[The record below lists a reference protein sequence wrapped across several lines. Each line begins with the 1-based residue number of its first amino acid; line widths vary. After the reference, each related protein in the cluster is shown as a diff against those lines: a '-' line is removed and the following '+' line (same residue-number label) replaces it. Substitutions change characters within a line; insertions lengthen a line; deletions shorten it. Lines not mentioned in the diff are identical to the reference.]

1 MGRSVLMLVT
11 NEYRPDPRVHK
22 EARALL
28 QGGYDVVVAAW
39 DRTWARPLREVMEG
53 VHVHRL
59 RTRKVGGQIALA
71 LNYPLFLLR
80 SIGEARRSRPDVV
93 HAHDLD
99 TLPIGILISR
109 LRGIPLVFD
118 AHERYAEMIALDVPR
133 SISRAVQRFED
144 MLVPRADLVVTINDV
159 MADGLGKHSRDDVLV
174 VMNVI
179 ELPPPSKMRVHEDH
193 VPIVLFNPVTFEPM
207 RYLEESMEAASKI
220 DGCILRI
227 AGSGRLK
234 DAVERASQMHP
245 NVEYLGHLPF
255 TELLEQ
261 YTKADVVLILADPA
275 NENYRTGIA
284 NKMGEGMA
292 FGLPILASRGTLT
305 GDIVEANGC
314 GMTFDWSEERFRAA
328 VEVLRDHSTRMEMGR
343 KGREAAEREYNW
355 GVMGQRLLSAYERL
369 LSPQRRSAP

>member
-39 DRTWARPLREVMEG
+39 DRTWARPLREELEG

-59 RTRKVGGQIALA
+59 RTRRLGGQIAMV

-80 SIGEARRSRPDVV
+80 SLGEAKRSTPDVV

-109 LRGIPLVFD
+109 LGIPLVFD

-193 VPIVLFNPVTFEPM
+193 APIVLFNPVTFEPM

-255 TELLEQ
+255 TELLEA
-261 YTKADVVLILADPA
+261 YTGRRGADTGRPC
-275 NENYRTGIA
+275 EQNYRTVS
-284 NKMGEGMA
+284 
-292 FGLPILASRGTLT
+292 PIRWERG
-305 GDIVEANGC
+305 
-314 GMTFDWSEERFRAA
+314 W
-328 VEVLRDHSTRMEMGR
+328 
-343 KGREAAEREYNW
+343 
-355 GVMGQRLLSAYERL
+355 
-369 LSPQRRSAP
+369 RSASPYWHPGGP

>member
-28 QGGYDVVVAAW
+28 QGGYDMVVAAW
-39 DRTWARPLREVMEG
+39 DRTWARPLREDMEG

-80 SIGEARRSRPDVV
+80 ALGEARRSKPDVI

-99 TLPIGILISR
+99 TLPIGLLISR
-109 LRGIPLVFD
+109 LRRVPLVFD

-133 SISRAVQRFED
+133 TVSRAVQRFED
-144 MLVPRADLVVTINDV
+144 MLVPKADLVVTINEV
-159 MADGLGKHSRDDVLV
+159 MAEGLRKHSQEDVLV

-179 ELPPPSKMRVHEDH
+179 ELPPLSKMRVHEDQG
-193 VPIVLFNPVTFEPM
+193 PIVLFNPVTFEPM
-207 RYLEESMEAASKI
+207 RYLEESMDAASKI
-220 DGCILRI
+220 PGCILRI

-234 DAVERASQMHP
+234 GAVERASQMYP
-245 NVEYLGHLPF
+245 NVEYLGYLPF
-255 TELLEQ
+255 TELLEE

-292 FGLPILASRGTLT
+292 FGLPVLASRGTLT

-314 GMTFDWSEERFRAA
+314 GMTFDWSEDNFRAA
-328 VEVLRDHSTRMEMGR
+328 IEVLKDHNARMDMGR
-343 KGREAAEREYNW
+343 KGRAAAEREYNW
-355 GVMGQRLLSAYERL
+355 GVMGQRLLRAYERL
-369 LSPQRRSAP
+369 LSSQRRSAP